1 MTTRVLLADDQPM
14 VRAGFRM
21 ILQAEPDIDVVAEVG
36 DGAQALQAAR
46 DLAPDVCL
54 LDIQMPKVD
63 GLEVTRRLA
72 GPQVPN
78 PLRVVVVTTFDL
90 DEYVYAALSGGAC
103 GFLLKHAGPTLLIE
117 AVRAAAR
124 GDGLISPEIT
134 LRLLR
139 HFSRPRPDAPAQPS
153 EPLTAREEDVLRAV
167 ARGLTNAEVAAELF
181 VALSTVKT
189 HLGSIHTK
197 LGVRN
202 RVEVA
207 TWAYRTGRMDG

>member
-1 MTTRVLLADDQPM
+1 M
-14 VRAGFRM
+14 VRTGFRM
-21 ILQAEPDIDVVAEVG
+21 ILEAEPDIDVVAEVG
-36 DGAQALQAAR
+36 DGAQALRAAR
-46 DLAPDVCL
+46 ELAPDVCL
-54 LDIQMPKVD
+54 VDIQMPKVD

-72 GPQVPN
+72 GPQVTN

-90 DEYVYAALSGGAC
+90 DEYVHAALSGGAC
-103 GFLLKHAGPTLLIE
+103 GFLLKHAGPALLVE

-134 LRLLR
+134 VRLLR
-139 HFSRPRPDAPAQPS
+139 HFNQPRPGAPVQPA

-181 VALSTVKT
+181 ITLSTVKT
-189 HLGSIHTK
+189 HLGAIHAK

-207 TWAYRTGRMDG
+207 AWAHRTGRMRD